1 MPTETLPPEPPVDA
15 GEFSIWLA
23 AFSAALRGS
32 GGTEVPCGD
41 CTGCCTSGYSL
52 QLRST
57 DSAAL
62 ALIPAN
68 LLQRVEGFA
77 AGERTLPARADGTC
91 QMLEAG
97 RCGVYAARPQTCLDY
112 DCRVF
117 AAAGIDAGGA
127 DKETINRRIRAW
139 RFTYADD
146 AARQAHAAIREAA
159 RFLRERR
166 DAFAATGTRVPGGAM
181 GVAVFAVK
189 AHTALLAAPRV
200 PDGSATASALVEAAR
215 RFDATR

>member
-15 GEFSIWLA
+15 GEFSFWLA

-32 GGTEVPCGD
+32 SGTEVPCGD

-62 ALIPAN
+62 ALIPAS

-77 AGERTLPARADGTC
+77 AGERTLPARPD
-91 QMLEAG
+91 G
-97 RCGVYAARPQTCLDY
+97 RCRMLDDGRCSIYAARPQTCLDY

-117 AAAGIDAGGA
+117 AAAGIAAGGD
-127 DKETINRRIRAW
+127 DKAVINRRVHAW
-139 RFTYADD
+139 RFSYADES
-146 AARQAHAAIREAA
+146 ARRAHAAVREAA

-166 DAFAATGTRVPGGAM
+166 DAFDVIGARVPGGPM
-181 GVAVFAVK
+181 GIAVFAVK
-189 AHTALLAAPRV
+189 AHAALLAQPPSRDA
-200 PDGSATASALVEAAR
+200 ATLARALVEAAR